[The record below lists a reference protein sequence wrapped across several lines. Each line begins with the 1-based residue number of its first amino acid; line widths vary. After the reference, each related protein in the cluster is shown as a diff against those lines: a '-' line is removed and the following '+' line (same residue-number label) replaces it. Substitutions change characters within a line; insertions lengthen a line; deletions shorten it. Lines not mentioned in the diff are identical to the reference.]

1 MRAAGFCAS
10 SLYCLATIAATG
22 HADGDRRRQTI
33 RPDTEGQVRNVFP
46 RWQKDSRE
54 HDSRRTGWYPAD

>member
-46 RWQKDSRE
+46 KVAEGQQGARFTAHWMVSC
-54 HDSRRTGWYPAD
+54 